1 MELIDKITELLDE
14 IKMDGNKFYQ
24 KGNKSAGVRARKHAQ
39 DLKKILQDLF
49 LICIFINFFVSLKS
63 KFINNFFVIKKIFKG
78 GSCKKYLLAI
88 KFSHSLL
95 KNTV

>member
-39 DLKKILQDLF
+39 DLKKILQDLRMDI
-49 LICIFINFFVSLKS
+49 LQKS
-63 KFINNFFVIKKIFKG
+63 KDSDG
-78 GSCKKYLLAI
+78 E
-88 KFSHSLL
+88 
-95 KNTV
+95 

>member
-39 DLKKILQDLF
+39 DLKKILQDLRMD
-49 LICIFINFFVSLKS
+49 IISS
-63 KFINNFFVIKKIFKG
+63 KF
-78 GSCKKYLLAI
+78 S
-88 KFSHSLL
+88 
-95 KNTV
+95 